1 MITDFGKIYH
11 GADYNP
17 EQWKDYPDIIDEDMR
32 LMKLAHCNVMSI
44 NIFGWSEIEPAE
56 NVYDFAFLDEIMDK
70 LADNGIKAILATP
83 SGSRPAWMSAAH
95 PEVLRTNADRTK
107 NLYGGRHNHCYTSP

>member
-17 EQWKDYPDIIDEDMR
+17 EQWKDYPGIIDEDIR

-70 LADNGIKAILATP
+70 LADNGI
-83 SGSRPAWMSAAH
+83 
-95 PEVLRTNADRTK
+95 
-107 NLYGGRHNHCYTSP
+107 